1 MFSYK
6 AIILDLNGVLLSY
19 GGTVSSSVFK
29 PSQIKNILDSP
40 TWYAYE
46 CGHMSRRECYETVSS
61 QFGLDV
67 NVWTQTM
74 DQLTE
79 TIRPHSGF
87 IDAVKNIKAAFSDIK
102 VYGMSNISQPDYEL
116 LNPMIS
122 GWGILD
128 AFQASGQTGV
138 RKPDNASYIKFLE
151 TYQLD
156 AGSCIFVD
164 DRVENVVAAAALGFK
179 GVIFKDSKE
188 VERTIWNLLGNPV
201 KRGEGYMERNAEKM
215 MLELSTGGE
224 QPDNFS
230 QFIILELTGD
240 KRLIKLDRREGP
252 TWNYFHHSNTFM
264 GTTYSDDC
272 DTTSYAMCTLDDIP
286 AHEKEAAMDVILNN
300 LSPDNLPLC
309 WFNKNRPRLCHG
321 IIANAFRFFCLQGQG
336 HKLAHTYLFLCRLL
350 RTKTYE
356 LGSRYYENIDY
367 MPYILSSLCSRR
379 PTDPSLSEMRELLM
393 NEIRDRA
400 GCDDDVLGA
409 ALRTLSAQAMGVP
422 YAKRDVR
429 VLLESQ
435 QLDGG
440 WNRVWLF
447 KYGKEDIKVGSR
459 GVITAMAVK
468 ALRQYAADEGKVR

>member
-1 MFSYK
+1 MPSYK
-6 AIILDLNGVLLSY
+6 AIVLDLNGVLLSY
-19 GGTVSSSVFK
+19 GGTISSSVFK

-40 TWYAYE
+40 IWYAYE

-87 IDAVKNIKAAFSDIK
+87 INAIKNIKAAFSDIK
-102 VYGMSNISQPDYEL
+102 VYGMSNISQPDYDL

-156 AGSCIFVD
+156 AGNCIFVD

-201 KRGEGYMERNAEKM
+201 KRGVEYMERNAEKM

-240 KRLIKLDRREGP
+240 K
-252 TWNYFHHSNTFM
+252 
-264 GTTYSDDC
+264 
-272 DTTSYAMCTLDDIP
+272 
-286 AHEKEAAMDVILNN
+286 
-300 LSPDNLPLC
+300 
-309 WFNKNRPRLCHG
+309 
-321 IIANAFRFFCLQGQG
+321 
-336 HKLAHTYLFLCRLL
+336 
-350 RTKTYE
+350 
-356 LGSRYYENIDY
+356 
-367 MPYILSSLCSRR
+367 
-379 PTDPSLSEMRELLM
+379 
-393 NEIRDRA
+393 
-400 GCDDDVLGA
+400 
-409 ALRTLSAQAMGVP
+409 
-422 YAKRDVR
+422 
-429 VLLESQ
+429 
-435 QLDGG
+435 
-440 WNRVWLF
+440 
-447 KYGKEDIKVGSR
+447 
-459 GVITAMAVK
+459 
-468 ALRQYAADEGKVR
+468 